1 MNNLKRRENRD
12 ASYGISINNVYK
24 IIPYKVP
31 DASGSELEGR
41 ILEKVNPFNYSGSG
55 TKAMDNIM
63 RVNKGTLLT
72 LTNPVNN
79 NVIDLYE
86 VTSNILLDIS
96 DTNCKDA
103 SLISAND
110 YIHGTDYYVY
120 LIWDPD
126 KDEARIVLSRR
137 SDKPQRSE
145 STYYDIYL
153 KVGGFHV
160 GTIRCTTP
168 GEGRALVGGVPIGD
182 DGEEFS
188 AGWEERVIHKTIVH
202 NSVWDLGFRPRV
214 EVVGAAYTR
223 AGLWESIYQISDKS
237 YKLTPRE
244 LKRRDNKDSGST
256 LYLKS
261 SLSDG
266 PEPISAFGALPLTGT
281 EGLNAINASQL
292 AKQVGAR
299 LPTYYEYIAGS
310 YGTPQG
316 RDDNDYAWSKTSN
329 TDRYVTGCSVNSV
342 GEYSNT
348 GNVKY
353 AVSADN
359 ITQCAGNVWEYLS
372 DITFDIDG
380 GASTVSGD
388 LVTSWKWEDLTSV
401 LEGDF
406 YGGIRGGL
414 AGGHWNNSTHCGG
427 FTFAGD
433 NSVLS
438 VNGYRGCR
446 FAWEHN
452 N

>member
-1 MNNLKRRENRD
+1 MDLNLL
-12 ASYGISINNVYK
+12 VHL
-24 IIPYKVP
+24 
-31 DASGSELEGR
+31 EL
-41 ILEKVNPFNYSGSG
+41 
-55 TKAMDNIM
+55 
-63 RVNKGTLLT
+63 
-72 LTNPVNN
+72 
-79 NVIDLYE
+79 
-86 VTSNILLDIS
+86 
-96 DTNCKDA
+96 
-103 SLISAND
+103 
-110 YIHGTDYYVY
+110 
-120 LIWDPD
+120 
-126 KDEARIVLSRR
+126 
-137 SDKPQRSE
+137 
-145 STYYDIYL
+145 
-153 KVGGFHV
+153 
-160 GTIRCTTP
+160 
-168 GEGRALVGGVPIGD
+168 
-182 DGEEFS
+182 
-188 AGWEERVIHKTIVH
+188 
-202 NSVWDLGFRPRV
+202 
-214 EVVGAAYTR
+214 
-223 AGLWESIYQISDKS
+223 
-237 YKLTPRE
+237 
-244 LKRRDNKDSGST
+244 
-256 LYLKS
+256 
-261 SLSDG
+261 
-266 PEPISAFGALPLTGT
+266 LPLTGT

-380 GASTVSGD
+380 GYSTVSGD